1 MNCRKAAMLVSFGAL
16 FLAFTAPSP
25 QQPAARARFALGG
38 NAAQV
43 PAEFIG
49 NLIFLPVRVNQTQ
62 PSLFVLDSSAAAT
75 SIDPGRAS
83 ELGIAP
89 GQPAELD
96 FTGVNVPL
104 AALPAMAKSG
114 FGAQVG
120 RLYEGTLGADFF
132 SAVVVKVDYARQTL
146 QLYDPAT
153 YQYSGQ
159 GKSFPLTFAG
169 GEPVVQAKF
178 TMASGKHFEAEFAVN
193 TALDAS
199 IVLSEKY
206 SESRGLFSSSLATIP
221 GTDSLS
227 DEGKDAAL
235 GRLKSFEMGPYV
247 ADSPIIVFS
256 QGSLPVAGSRIAGE
270 IGADM
275 LRRFTVIFDYPHQRL
290 ILEPNLHIQEEDE
303 EDKSGLTIV
312 AKGSGLKT
320 FVVTEVAPATPAAEA
335 GIEKGDIIAGVDD
348 EAAADLTL
356 WDVRNLFRQIGH
368 KYTLLLERNGQTLT
382 VTFQMR
388 RLL

>member
-1 MNCRKAAMLVSFGAL
+1 MTCRKAAMLVSFCAL
-16 FLAFTAPSP
+16 ALGLLAASP
-25 QQPAARARFALGG
+25 QQPVARARFALGG

-49 NLIFLPVRVNQTQ
+49 NLVFLPVRVNQTQ
-62 PSLFVLDSSAAAT
+62 PSLFELDSSAALS

-83 ELGIAP
+83 ELGITPA
-89 GQPAELD
+89 QPTALD
-96 FTGVNVPL
+96 FAGVDVSL
-104 AALPAMAKSG
+104 AAPPATAKSG

-120 RLYEGTLGADFF
+120 RDYEGTLGADFF
-132 SAVVVKVDYARQTL
+132 NAVVVKVDYARQTV
-146 QLYDPAT
+146 QLYDPAS
-153 YQYSGQ
+153 YQYSGP

-169 GEPVVQAKF
+169 AEPVIQAKF
-178 TMASGKHFEAEFAVN
+178 SMLGGKHVEGEFAVN

-199 IVLSEKY
+199 IVFSERY
-206 SESRGLFSSSLATIP
+206 AQSHDLFSASLKTIP
-221 GTDSLS
+221 AADPLS

-235 GRLKSFEMGPYV
+235 GRLKSFEIGPYV
-247 ADSPIIVFS
+247 ADSPLAAFS
-256 QGSLPVAGSRIAGE
+256 QGTLPAAGSRIAGE
-270 IGADM
+270 IGGGM
-275 LRRFTVIFDYPHQRL
+275 LRRFTVIFDYPRQRI
-290 ILEPNLHIQEEDE
+290 ILEPNIHIQEEDE

-312 AKGSGLKT
+312 AKGPGLKT
-320 FVVTEVAPATPAAEA
+320 FVVTEVAPATPAADVGIQKGDVIA
-335 GIEKGDIIAGVDD
+335 GIDN